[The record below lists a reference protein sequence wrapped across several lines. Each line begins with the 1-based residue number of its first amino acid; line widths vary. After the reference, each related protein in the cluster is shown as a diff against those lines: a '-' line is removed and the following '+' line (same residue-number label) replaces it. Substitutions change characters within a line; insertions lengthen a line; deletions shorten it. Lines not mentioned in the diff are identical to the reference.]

1 MHVGHLVLLC
11 FIVFH
16 IQGGPGL
23 EPPFRPRTPM
33 NKMPARPNYIQ
44 AASMGN
50 MMGMD
55 KPYQMNYKPP
65 PSMPQGQILRH
76 QLQVRLVSLVL
87 LIKTPDQKHMV
98 SLNCFIYFSFYNRCP
113 VIVKCAL
120 QRPHTYLGVKIS

>member
-1 MHVGHLVLLC
+1 MLSCLSC
-11 FIVFH
+11 FPPK
-16 IQGGPGL
+16 GGPGL

-33 NKMPARPNYIQ
+33 NKIPARPSYMP
-44 AASMGN
+44 ATGMGN

-87 LIKTPDQKHMV
+87 LIKTPD
-98 SLNCFIYFSFYNRCP
+98 
-113 VIVKCAL
+113 
-120 QRPHTYLGVKIS
+120 